1 MYAQII
7 IRTKQMVTNFMLSSP
22 YSIFSIEPNNPYG
35 VREPTIFI
43 ILVTQKKTFREMDI
57 QNIYVNLYTVF
68 TYQATKM
75 TQVWRQAGRGVQ
87 FVTTGQ
93 YYETHKFLL

>member
-35 VREPTIFI
+35 VCKSTLFI
-43 ILVTQKKTFREMDI
+43 ILVIQKKTFQEMDI
-57 QNIYVNLYTVF
+57 QNIYVNLCTIF

-75 TQVWRQAGRGVQ
+75 TQVWHQAGRGIQ
-87 FVTTGQ
+87 FVST
-93 YYETHKFLL
+93 E

>member
-1 MYAQII
+1 
-7 IRTKQMVTNFMLSSP
+7 
-22 YSIFSIEPNNPYG
+22 
-35 VREPTIFI
+35 
-43 ILVTQKKTFREMDI
+43 MDI

-75 TQVWRQAGRGVQ
+75 TQEWRQAGRGVQ